1 MEVSI
6 WHDFTKD
13 HYFVNIVLTLQL
25 DQFFYNS
32 DFFKNHGYIRTIAY
46 RFRQGGSNSN
56 EIGTN
61 YVKVVL
67 EHQFIANST
76 LSLEAFNAKFTQMLT
91 DINGKF
97 SKSFSVVPQALI
109 EGKMFLVV
117 IKSLFW
123 YVKSLY
129 FSANHTCSKESM
141 SRLQTVNFVITG
153 DDEYGVAVGDDIQV
167 NCLKEVQK
175 FTKDIWDDGKW

>member
-1 MEVSI
+1 MLMSYKFWTLNGSI
-6 WHDFTKD
+6 NWPILLRICFGNVREKQKWRLVFDIILPKTTF
-13 HYFVNIVLTLQL
+13 FENLILSLQL

-109 EGKMFLVV
+109 EGKIFGSSSLIFLNSNV
-117 IKSLFW
+117 
-123 YVKSLY
+123 
-129 FSANHTCSKESM
+129 NHFIF
-141 SRLQTVNFVITG
+141 QQITL
-153 DDEYGVAVGDDIQV
+153 VQR
-167 NCLKEVQK
+167 NLCLDYKQ
-175 FTKDIWDDGKW
+175 

>member
-1 MEVSI
+1 MN
-6 WHDFTKD
+6 
-13 HYFVNIVLTLQL
+13 FVLSLQL

-109 EGKMFLVV
+109 EGKIFGSSSLIFLNSNV
-117 IKSLFW
+117 
-123 YVKSLY
+123 
-129 FSANHTCSKESM
+129 NHFIF
-141 SRLQTVNFVITG
+141 QQITL
-153 DDEYGVAVGDDIQV
+153 VQR
-167 NCLKEVQK
+167 NLCLDYKQ
-175 FTKDIWDDGKW
+175 

>member
-1 MEVSI
+1 MN
-6 WHDFTKD
+6 
-13 HYFVNIVLTLQL
+13 FVLSLQL

-56 EIGTN
+56 EPGTN

-109 EGKMFLVV
+109 EGKIFLVI
-117 IKSLFW
+117 IKSIFLICKITLFFSKSHLFKGI
-123 YVKSLY
+123 YVQITNSE
-129 FSANHTCSKESM
+129 FCNH
-141 SRLQTVNFVITG
+141 
-153 DDEYGVAVGDDIQV
+153 
-167 NCLKEVQK
+167 
-175 FTKDIWDDGKW
+175 W